1 MKVQKSGG
9 EKNIFM
15 DFDFELINQFVSTN
29 LSIFLHGSKKSSP
42 WSLRWDGV
50 GMVLRHSALNGLP
63 CRGLRERIDFC
74 SLSISHY
81 PKSIVLRCLHLFS
94 SLLCVWCGLLFYF
107 RQGSQAVQLRSVCLK
122 RFGTPEEDA
131 YRRDL
136 TINSLFYNINTSVED
151 FTARDIADLISGR
164 IVTPLPPKE
173 TFLDDPLRVLR
184 AIRFVGICM
193 QRSVIIW
200 VVFSLPPEIDPLTF
214 QGCESSDSPGLHE
227 PFRFGIHLDLR
238 CLYGCRLEPY
248 SAYWI
253 LYLQFGKLERWVLD
267 EQRRLGLYA
276 TLFLPLR
283 SIAYKVN
290 KSKEVLLL
298 S

>member
-184 AIRFVGICM
+184 AIRFVLGYM
-193 QRSVIIW
+193 N
-200 VVFSLPPEIDPLTF
+200 PL
-214 QGCESSDSPGLHE
+214 D
-227 PFRFGIHLDLR
+227 LDLR